1 MILSKKFFLN
11 QLFIVKELKRFNLN
25 RYLSVSRETDI
36 KLSAIKILKANF
48 QFVYTLHLVF
58 WPCFYDNLRLA
69 KCWAG
74 DLVQVV
80 EHLPGKC

>member
-58 WPCFYDNLRLA
+58 
-69 KCWAG
+69 
-74 DLVQVV
+74 
-80 EHLPGKC
+80 